1 MKEPKE
7 ILMLVGHSAGVGDL
21 LRASAS
27 WRALKNRFPESNLHL
42 LFLTKDRGYVSERLI
57 SKHHLLSSFHVI
69 DKRIKG
75 LKDWKRFIREFEEV
89 LNIVKPDFIIDVE
102 PHGLKSSILCLYAHL
117 RHKIPT
123 LGVAEIPFRKFFYS
137 MSSPPSRKVLKT
149 SDYTDRYFVVLKAL
163 GIDRNNIPIELEETE
178 EAVSFRKNFR
188 KSVGIQEEANLV
200 GLNIGCGT
208 PDALWKRPNLRL

>member
-1 MKEPKE
+1 M
-7 ILMLVGHSAGVGDL
+7 
-21 LRASAS
+21 
-27 WRALKNRFPESNLHL
+27 
-42 LFLTKDRGYVSERLI
+42 
-57 SKHHLLSSFHVI
+57 SSFHVI

-149 SDYTDRYFVVLKAL
+149 SDYTDRNYVVLKAL
-163 GIDRNNIPIELEETE
+163 VIDRNNIPI
-178 EAVSFRKNFR
+178 
-188 KSVGIQEEANLV
+188 
-200 GLNIGCGT
+200 T
-208 PDALWKRPNLRL
+208 PSEKFPLS